1 MLPARLT
8 LLLGACSLLF
18 LSACGSSSNGTSR
31 GTIGSTGG
39 NGGAGGNPPSNP
51 IGGGGGLTGSNN
63 SVVATASVAGIVSVV
78 AGARRTISITFT
90 SSDGKTISGFG
101 VSGNLAML
109 PAGWSGPGSF
119 ACASVSS
126 GSGCVLNLTYAPS
139 AADSGTLTLHYV
151 FIDNASMPSTGGSIA
166 IPYAATTN
174 NNVVAAVSP
183 TGEINSGV
191 GAGNQ
196 SVSVNFTT
204 DDGNAATNLALTT
217 DLAALPAGWSSTAGN
232 FSCAIV
238 STGNGCQL
246 PLTYAPTA
254 AARGT
259 LTLNYSFTDDSG
271 AARTAALNI
280 PYSSSSHGNVVAT
293 ASPSGEIN
301 AVEPTGAQ
309 AVAVT
314 FTTDDGK
321 PATALYLTSD
331 LAALPTGWTSS
342 AQSFACAG
350 VGTGNGCQLH
360 LTYAPAALTR
370 GTLTLTYAY
379 TDAAGTAQA
388 GSLNIAYAATTNDN
402 AVATASPTG
411 QINAL
416 VNSGSQAVTVTFTTD
431 DGRPATALQIT
442 GGLSALPAGWSSTA
456 AGFSCGGFSSGNA
469 CQLPLTYAPMAP
481 GSGTLALSYTY
492 RNNAGESKLGSLN
505 IAYRATANDNVV
517 GTPSVNPLAVVTGTR
532 TGVDITFTTDDGNL
546 ASGLLLT
553 SDLSALPPGWSSPSL
568 SFACSSISTGTAC
581 RLSLTYAPTADA
593 GGTLSL
599 SFSYDDNSGN
609 AKLGSVS
616 IPYTARSPHLYVA
629 EYPGPLY
636 YCSLNGGIVSNC
648 IPTPTGNVLT
658 APTGIAF
665 SGNFAYVT
673 DYDNNIVNLCNV
685 GLDGSLSGCAP
696 TGGNFQS
703 PWQLAV
709 SGSMLYATNATGTGG
724 VTSCLI
730 AVDGTLSGCTQS
742 SGTGTAGIAVGQSY
756 AYVGVGPTAVDMCAV
771 SGSGSLTGCVG
782 TGSGFS
788 ALNGITLAG
797 SYVYVANQGNGT
809 VSVCS
814 VNTDGTLSSCAASP
828 VGVEP
833 SDVVIQGS
841 QAYVNDASGNVY
853 VCAVGAAGALGSCI
867 MSNGGATFNF
877 GIQIAI
883 H

>member
-1 MLPARLT
+1 MLSARLT
-8 LLLGACSLLF
+8 LLLGACSLLL
-18 LSACGSSSNGTSR
+18 LSACGSSSNGTSS
-31 GTIGSTGG
+31 GTIGSPGG
-39 NGGAGGNPPSNP
+39 SGGAGGNPPGNP

-78 AGARRTISITFT
+78 AGARQTISITFT
-90 SSDGKTISGFG
+90 SSDGKPISGFG

-139 AADSGTLTLHYV
+139 AADSGTLTINYV
-151 FIDNASMPSTGGSIA
+151 FIDNASRPSTGGSLT
-166 IPYAATTN
+166 IPYVATTN
-174 NNVVAAVSP
+174 NNVIAGVSP
-183 TGEINSGV
+183 TGEINAIV
-191 GAGNQ
+191 GTGNQ

-271 AARTAALNI
+271 AARTGALNI
-280 PYSSSSHGNVVAT
+280 PYSASSHGNVVAT

-301 AVEPTGAQ
+301 AVEPSGAQ

-321 PATALYLTSD
+321 AATALYLTSN

-360 LTYAPAALTR
+360 LTYAPTALTR
-370 GTLTLTYAY
+370 GTLTLNYAY
-379 TDAAGTAQA
+379 TDAAGTAQV

-416 VNSGSQAVTVTFTTD
+416 VNSGSQAVAVTFTTD

-442 GGLSALPAGWSSTA
+442 GGLSTLPAGWSSTA
-456 AGFSCGGFSSGNA
+456 TGFSCGGFSSGNT
-469 CQLPLTYAPMAP
+469 CQLPLTYAPAAP

-492 RNNAGESKLGSLN
+492 RNNSGESKQGSLN

-517 GTPSVNPLAVVTGTR
+517 GTPSVNPLAVVTGTS
-532 TGVDITFTTDDGNL
+532 TDVDITFTTDDGNP
-546 ASGLLLT
+546 ASSLLLT
-553 SDLSALPPGWSSPSL
+553 SDLSTLPLGWSSQSL
-568 SFACSSISTGTAC
+568 SFACSSVSTGTAC

-599 SFSYDDNSGN
+599 TFGYDDNSGN

-616 IPYTARSPHLYVA
+616 IPYTSMSPHLYVA
-629 EYPGPLY
+629 QYPGPLY
-636 YCSLNGGIVSNC
+636 YCALTGGIVSGC
-648 IPTPTGNVLT
+648 LPTGIGLT

-673 DYDNNIVNLCNV
+673 DYDNNLVNLCQV
-685 GLDGSLSGCAP
+685 GIDGSLSGCAS
-696 TGGNFQS
+696 TGSNFQA

-709 SGSMLYATNATGTGG
+709 SGAILYATNATGTGG

-730 AVDGTLSGCTQS
+730 AADGTLSGCTQS
-742 SGTGTAGIAVGQSY
+742 PGTGTAGIAVGQSY
-756 AYVGVGPTAVDMCAV
+756 AYVGVGAAAVDVCAV
-771 SGSGSLTGCVG
+771 TGSGSLTGCVG

-788 ALNGITLAG
+788 ALNGITLSG
-797 SYVYVANQGNGT
+797 SYAYVANQDNGT
-809 VSVCS
+809 VSVCA
-814 VNTDGTLSSCAASP
+814 VNIDGTLSGCAASS
-828 VGVEP
+828 VGIAP
-833 SDVVIQGS
+833 TDVVIQGS
-841 QAYVNDASGNVY
+841 QAYVNDATGNVY
-853 VCAVGAAGALGSCI
+853 ACAVGAAGALGPCI
-867 MSNGGATFNF
+867 VSNGGATFNF